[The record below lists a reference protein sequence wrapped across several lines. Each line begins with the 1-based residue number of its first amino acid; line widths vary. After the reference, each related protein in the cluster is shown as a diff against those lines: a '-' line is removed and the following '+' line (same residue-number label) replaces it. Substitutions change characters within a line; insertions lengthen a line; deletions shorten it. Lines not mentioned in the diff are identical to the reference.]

1 MSGNRLTKL
10 SLAIGLSVTT
20 TAALASP
27 QAFMSS
33 RSFAMGGT
41 GVAVAHPAAAGM
53 SNPAMLAADHHQWS
67 DDFGLMLPSVN
78 ARMADEEETIDQID
92 DIQDTI
98 DRFEDLDR
106 GSNPAEAQNAAAELR
121 RQLNEFDRDTVRTD
135 VGLGL
140 AVAIPTDSYS
150 VGFFTSANLQATVRG
165 EFDEDDDAFL
175 AALENAD
182 AATLEAADLDVLDH
196 HIAPGGQVAH
206 QLLPFRR
213 GDVDGDRALV
223 AVGAQVVGRLAGRL
237 TASIGQVGRPPVA
250 GVVADAGALDL
261 DDLSPQISQELAGPR
276 PRQDAGQV
284 QHAKV

>member
-67 DDFGLMLPSVN
+67 DDFGLILPSVN

-106 GSNPAEAQNAAAELR
+106 GSNPA
-121 RQLNEFDRDTVRTD
+121 D
-135 VGLGL
+135 VVKDL
-140 AVAIPTDSYS
+140 
-150 VGFFTSANLQATVRG
+150 VGVFSG
-165 EFDEDDDAFL
+165 DAR
-175 AALENAD
+175 N
-182 AATLEAADLDVLDH
+182 
-196 HIAPGGQVAH
+196 
-206 QLLPFRR
+206 
-213 GDVDGDRALV
+213 
-223 AVGAQVVGRLAGRL
+223 
-237 TASIGQVGRPPVA
+237 S
-250 GVVADAGALDL
+250 GALDINIRGI
-261 DDLSPQISQELAGPR
+261 QGP
-276 PRQDAGQV
+276 GM
-284 QHAKV
+284 